1 MDTARTLATRIP
13 GMIQDLF
20 SNLEEHDWTD
30 ISGWDELPEELV
42 LFLGDQEG
50 LRVDRQPISS
60 RQDLERAFYLL
71 HIKGDPQRFSIV
83 TLAFRVLF
91 AYGQKISRPRKPS
104 VDLLLVMHA
113 PPQNIVPRKCL
124 GCGRRVLDDSFAYY
138 AKGDITLLC
147 YMEFGENLWPSRMS
161 QDACSTY
168 TVRPVPEACPTPPY
182 RSPSSSRQGNV
193 LAVVLSSPT

>member
-1 MDTARTLATRIP
+1 MIGRTFLD
-13 GMIQDLF
+13 GMNSPRSF
-20 SNLEEHDWTD
+20 
-30 ISGWDELPEELV
+30 V

-104 VDLLLVMHA
+104 VDLLLSCTPLH
-113 PPQNIVPRKCL
+113 R
-124 GCGRRVLDDSFAYY
+124 
-138 AKGDITLLC
+138 TLFL
-147 YMEFGENLWPSRMS
+147 
-161 QDACSTY
+161 
-168 TVRPVPEACPTPPY
+168 
-182 RSPSSSRQGNV
+182 GNV
-193 LAVVLSSPT
+193 